1 MINFLQVN
9 STTRFNPQ
17 QIKNNKNFNKNQLWM
32 DGNTRKRKKKTEK
45 QKQHTTNIDF
55 VQQRNAELYLLVV
68 GQKKSSSGTIQPS

>member
-45 QKQHTTNIDF
+45 PKTPYN
-55 VQQRNAELYLLVV
+55 
-68 GQKKSSSGTIQPS
+68 